1 MLRPMAI
8 ALVHHPVLDRR
19 GDTVTSALTT
29 LDIHDLARLATSYG
43 LSRYYLVTPVLEQQ
57 KLIERIVNHWRE
69 GFGAE
74 YNQDRC
80 HALNLIET
88 VDSLDEALADWRRVA
103 GEDVQPVLTGA
114 RHRKGLGYRPAR
126 EVARQHPLLLVFGT
140 GHGLAPQNYAHGWP
154 ELAPLRAGCY
164 NHLSVRAAAAI
175 ILDRLVGEQGRCQ
188 LVGLKDE

>member
-29 LDIHDLARLATSYG
+29 LDIHDLARLATTYG
-43 LSRYYLVTPVLEQQ
+43 LSRYYLVTPVQEQHH
-57 KLIERIVNHWRE
+57 LIDRIVSHWRQ

-80 HALNLIET
+80 QALNLIET
-88 VDSLDEALADWRRVA
+88 VDSLDDALADWRQLA
-103 GEDVQPVLTGA
+103 GAEALPVLTGA
-114 RHRKGLGYRPAR
+114 RHQQGLGYRTAR
-126 EVARQHPLLLVFGT
+126 GLASQQPLLLVFGT
-140 GHGLAPQNYAHGWP
+140 GHGLAPKHYTHGWP
-154 ELAPLRAGCY
+154 ELAPLRAGGY
-164 NHLSVRAAAAI
+164 NHLSVRTAAAI

-188 LVGLKDE
+188 PVADSDV